1 MDICK
6 LSLQHIYD
14 MNDNFITSVN
24 DTVETMTRKLVDMI
38 DNLTNDNIVLQS
50 SNKSLQN
57 QIDTLEK
64 RVEDMSRD
72 LLKCEEE
79 QREFLKVSRVVAI
92 EKDNSRLRC
101 EINQLQEQLKQKNS
115 DTRTQSTEAIQSTQ
129 LLQPVGGGEIDNDS
143 QEHEE
148 TFNVIEKHI
157 KGVVYYVSD
166 NNDVYIK
173 NSDETVGDLV
183 GKIDGKKVKWM

>member
-1 MDICK
+1 
-6 LSLQHIYD
+6 